1 MLSEEELTY
10 KIRGCVFEVYKELG
24 AGFAEK
30 VYEKA
35 LLIELKKQNL
45 ECEAQRTII
54 VKYKNEIVGEYIAD
68 IVVENK
74 VVLEL
79 KAVNQINAAH
89 EAQVLNYLKATDLKV
104 GLLINFTYPKAS
116 VKRYVVS

>member
-1 MLSEEELTY
+1 MLDEEELTY

-35 LLIELKKQNL
+35 LFIELEKQGL
-45 ECEAQRTII
+45 SVQAQQPL
-54 VKYKNEIVGEYIAD
+54 VVYYKGTNVGEYIAD
-68 IVVENK
+68 LIVEGK

-79 KAVNQINAAH
+79 KAVITMNPSF
-89 EAQVLNYLKATDLKV
+89 EAQILNYLKATGLKL

-116 VKRYVVS
+116 IKRYVLS